1 MCIKI
6 FITCYFLD
14 DQKYPGVIIKK
25 KLNMTK
31 EKKTVVK
38 HLSTVGHSAGHVRQE
53 TREEILET

>member
-1 MCIKI
+1 MAPPK
-6 FITCYFLD
+6 
-14 DQKYPGVIIKK
+14 KYPGVIIKK

-53 TREEILET
+53 TREKILET